1 MNEYKKGDFVKITSC
16 SNFQPDR
23 LVGMVDKID
32 RVEDDWYE
40 VDGWWF
46 KEYDFER
53 SNFSCDTVFTAPE
66 PQPACKQNQEYMLE
80 KLGRG
85 WVDTNKLDPKDKI
98 KLIKNPQDKIPSLRE
113 YYNVP
118 DEQQELDR
126 DAKLWDAVQD
136 LDES

>member
-1 MNEYKKGDFVKITSC
+1 MMFVDVSL
-16 SNFQPDR
+16 R
-23 LVGMVDKID
+23 M
-32 RVEDDWYE
+32 RVEKPE
-40 VDGWWF
+40 ARLA
-46 KEYDFER
+46 ELESR
-53 SNFSCDTVFTAPE
+53 FTE

-136 LDES
+136 YEETE